1 MLRVRNAGASC
12 LHAVAPPVELLAIGY
27 CASFGLASA
36 QVRHALQTRVLAAHL
51 LLGLEAIVDRV
62 EDELRLDL
70 DEHKQ
75 RPLHLPPPTIP
86 KAA

>member
-1 MLRVRNAGASC
+1 
-12 LHAVAPPVELLAIGY
+12 
-27 CASFGLASA
+27 
-36 QVRHALQTRVLAAHL
+36 VRHALQTRVLAAHL

-86 KAA
+86 KAS

>member
-1 MLRVRNAGASC
+1 
-12 LHAVAPPVELLAIGY
+12 
-27 CASFGLASA
+27 
-36 QVRHALQTRVLAAHL
+36 LQTRVLAAHL
-51 LLGLEAIVDRV
+51 LLALEAIVDRV

-75 RPLHLPPPTIP
+75 RPLHLPASYNSQGVVTLGQQALSSLG

>member
-1 MLRVRNAGASC
+1 MQV
-12 LHAVAPPVELLAIGY
+12 PVVSMPSRRQLNFWLSVY
-27 CASFGLASA
+27 CASFRLASA

-70 DEHKQ
+70 DEYKQ

-86 KAA
+86 KAS

>member
-1 MLRVRNAGASC
+1 MQV
-12 LHAVAPPVELLAIGY
+12 PVVSMPSRRQLNFWLSG
-27 CASFGLASA
+27 
-36 QVRHALQTRVLAAHL
+36 VLAAHL

-86 KAA
+86 KAS

>member
-1 MLRVRNAGASC
+1 MQV
-12 LHAVAPPVELLAIGY
+12 PVVSMPSRRQLNFWLSGY

-75 RPLHLPPPTIP
+75 RPLHRPPPTIP
-86 KAA
+86 KAS